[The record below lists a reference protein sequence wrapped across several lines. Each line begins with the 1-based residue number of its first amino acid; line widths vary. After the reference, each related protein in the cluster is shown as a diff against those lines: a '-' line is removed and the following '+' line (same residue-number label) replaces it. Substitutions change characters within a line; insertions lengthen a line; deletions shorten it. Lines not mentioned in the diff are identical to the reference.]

1 VARRLIDARRANG
14 NATGGAA
21 RAGAE
26 ACGKLYVDLS
36 RWVGSDGCHAL
47 FTRAL
52 TEVRARHPALAQIHL
67 RVRSDPYVDGVAET
81 TAAHGE
87 AAAAQALE
95 AMLAFLIELLG
106 RLIGEDMAMK
116 LIQRSVPVSSEST
129 KITDPPKEKA

>member
-1 VARRLIDARRANG
+1 
-14 NATGGAA
+14 
-21 RAGAE
+21 
-26 ACGKLYVDLS
+26 VDLS
-36 RWVGSDGCHAL
+36 RWVGPDGCHAL

-52 TEVRARHPALAQIHL
+52 AEARSRHPALAQIHL

-87 AAAAQALE
+87 PAAAEALE

-116 LIQRSVPVSSEST
+116 LIQRSVPVSPAMQA
-129 KITDPPKEKA
+129 TDDPKEKT